1 MCGPLAFLQ
10 HFCLLFPSLFFW
22 QDFLLRKL
30 SRYQQLPPA
39 SRAWHR
45 NTYTSEKPRGLIV
58 GIRDTSVT
66 LSGLNT
72 PPGEILHPSS
82 SADGSFVCQTSL
94 KSAPSLASFQWT
106 LGYTGARRW
115 HFGHWSSVSG
125 GPSLSPHCMPLLNIP
140 SCFWERVFSSSWA
153 KHGLNCIFLSLASYH
168 FHSIPSKMG
177 RWLDASF
184 TQAPMLAPLILPFTQ
199 PKALKPTRGSK
210 ITAQD
215 NSDNLVQYK

>member
-1 MCGPLAFLQ
+1 MLTSCRVPVSQRGCSSRQEQGKQRCAEVAPSSSCHIAVWGLAVVCGPLAFLQ
-10 HFCLLFPSLFFW
+10 HFCLLFPSLFSW

-94 KSAPSLASFQWT
+94 KSAPSLASFQ
-106 LGYTGARRW
+106 
-115 HFGHWSSVSG
+115 
-125 GPSLSPHCMPLLNIP
+125 
-140 SCFWERVFSSSWA
+140 
-153 KHGLNCIFLSLASYH
+153 
-168 FHSIPSKMG
+168 
-177 RWLDASF
+177 
-184 TQAPMLAPLILPFTQ
+184 
-199 PKALKPTRGSK
+199 
-210 ITAQD
+210 
-215 NSDNLVQYK
+215 